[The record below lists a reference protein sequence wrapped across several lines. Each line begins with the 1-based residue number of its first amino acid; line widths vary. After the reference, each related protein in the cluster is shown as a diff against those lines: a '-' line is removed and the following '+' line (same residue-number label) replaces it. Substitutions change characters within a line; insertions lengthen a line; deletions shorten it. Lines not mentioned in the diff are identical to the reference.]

1 MQVGGLADQ
10 GDYAK
15 MGGDFAGLMLSL
27 ADYKHGR
34 GGVI

>member
-1 MQVGGLADQ
+1 MQVGGLSDQ

-15 MGGDFAGLMLSL
+15 MGVILQGLMLSL